1 MTDVTTAPRRPDIAT
16 EVDIRTLVDGFY
28 HRALADPLLQPV
40 FVDFAHID
48 LAHHLPQL
56 YDFWSG
62 ILLGTSR
69 YRGFPMRKH
78 FPLPLSLAHFE
89 RWLALFHATVDA
101 HFAGPVAD
109 TAKRHATQVGR
120 VFATRLGLLPGTYDS

>member
-1 MTDVTTAPRRPDIAT
+1 MPDITT
-16 EVDIRTLVDGFY
+16 EADIKLLVDSFY
-28 HRALADPLLQPV
+28 ARALTDPLLKAV

-69 YRGFPMRKH
+69 YRGFPMRMH
-78 FPLPLSLAHFE
+78 FPLPIGLPHFE
-89 RWLALFHATVDA
+89 RWLALFLATVDA
-101 HFAGPVAD
+101 HFVGPVAD
-109 TAKRHATQVGR
+109 TAKRHAQQVGR
-120 VFATRLGLLPGTYDS
+120 VFATRLGLLGDEASRLSIL

>member
-1 MTDVTTAPRRPDIAT
+1 MNDITTEADIKL
-16 EVDIRTLVDGFY
+16 LVDSFY
-28 HRALADPLLQPV
+28 ARVQADPLLAPV
-40 FVDFAHID
+40 FLDFAHVD
-48 LAHHLPQL
+48 FSHHLPQL

-78 FPLPLSLAHFE
+78 FPLPIGLGHFE
-89 RWLALFHATVDA
+89 RWLALFFEAVDA

-109 TAKRHATQVGR
+109 TAKRHALQVGR
-120 VFATRLGLLPGTYDS
+120 VFATRLGLLGGAA